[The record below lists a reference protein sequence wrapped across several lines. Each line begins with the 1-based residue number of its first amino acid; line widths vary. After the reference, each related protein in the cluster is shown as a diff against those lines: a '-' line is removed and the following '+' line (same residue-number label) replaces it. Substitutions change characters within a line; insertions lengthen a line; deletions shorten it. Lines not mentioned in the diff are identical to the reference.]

1 MNFKIFLCIAMGVL
15 VAHMAIFML
24 IARIRLD
31 ANPPM
36 PAPRPNFH
44 VAEETVV
51 DPETGEKIVHR
62 EIRVSTKLAP
72 LEK

>member
-24 IARIRLD
+24 IARMRMD

-36 PAPRPNFH
+36 PPPKPNFH
-44 VAEETVV
+44 VTKETVV
-51 DPETGEKIVHR
+51 DPESGEKIVNK
-62 EIRVSTKLAP
+62 EFRVSTKLAP
-72 LEK
+72 VEK